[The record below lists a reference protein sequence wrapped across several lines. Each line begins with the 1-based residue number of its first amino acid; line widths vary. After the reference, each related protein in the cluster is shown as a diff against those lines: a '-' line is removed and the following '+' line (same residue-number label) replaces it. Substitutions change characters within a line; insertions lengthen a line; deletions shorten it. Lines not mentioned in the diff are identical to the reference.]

1 MPAVLKVGYAV
12 QWTTGTILIVHLFRA
27 FVSVIMVQSRHALC
41 IFLFWRQHVW
51 TLSMSEY
58 PQFLVLHVL
67 HSRNFKDYYLCIEP
81 LCSFRPN
88 LFSGQS
94 VMHMPTHR

>member
-12 QWTTGTILIVHLFRA
+12 QWTTGTILIVHLLRA

-58 PQFLVLHVL
+58 PQFLVLMCFIPEI
-67 HSRNFKDYYLCIEP
+67 SKTTCLCIEP
-81 LCSFRPN
+81 LCSFQLVLRPI
-88 LFSGQS
+88 SDA
-94 VMHMPTHR
+94 